1 MPVMVQ
7 LKNTNLV
14 KTFSIITILVSVI
27 LLSGCNIVDNLTPN
41 VNRDDMLKVDPGTL
55 LYSFQDT
62 TDREDDNDSNSGS
75 GAGSIQNSVNTDK
88 NNFVNKNGNI
98 VINADNFEEFKYK
111 TVGASMYSV
120 YLEKEIVKPIV
131 ELLNTVSDDN
141 KNKIYFRVFHLGYN
155 YDSDKGAAE
164 TAAPFNY
171 NYISSVSYLYGKSL
185 KEYCIDWLSKSP
197 INDKII
203 ENSKSTVLHKLDLF
217 LNSREGTDNGF
228 SWDSVDVLRLS
239 AISDFPRD
247 IFNIMNSD
255 MIDVNNIAS
264 YRAAVQ
270 NDNPTNTIPN
280 LSMYYYVSPTKRQH
294 ITLNETSSYKSE
306 MFIDRISMNNVNKLF
321 TSYNQF
327 PTRECDNM
335 IKVYKDPSTY
345 IYSYL
350 DGYNRTFIVLASS
363 YDVTLPDVLGDLS
376 VNKIYDI
383 LGGIKN
389 VKQWKEISKYV
400 DLSAVNLIEEGI
412 RGVN

>member
-1 MPVMVQ
+1 MLVMVQ
-7 LKNTNLV
+7 LKNINLV
-14 KTFSIITILVSVI
+14 KIFSVITILVSSI

-41 VNRDDMLKVDPGTL
+41 VNREDMLKVDPGTL
-55 LYSFQDT
+55 VYSFQDT
-62 TDREDDNDSNSGS
+62 TDSEDVNHTNNSLGEVQPS
-75 GAGSIQNSVNTDK
+75 QGNNK

-98 VINADNFEEFKYK
+98 VINADNFVEFKYK
-111 TVGASMYSV
+111 TVGSSMYST
-120 YLEKEIVKPIV
+120 YLEKQIVRPIV
-131 ELLNTVSDDN
+131 ELLDAISDEN
-141 KNKIYFRVFHLGYN
+141 KNKIYFRVLHLGYN
-155 YDSDKGAAE
+155 YDSDKGVAVSA
-164 TAAPFNY
+164 TPFNY

-197 INDKII
+197 INDGVI
-203 ENSKSTVLHKLDLF
+203 ENSKSIVLQKLDLF
-217 LNSREGTDNGF
+217 LNSRDGTDNGF

-306 MFIDRISMNNVNKLF
+306 MFIDRISMNSVNKLF
-321 TSYNQF
+321 TAYNQF
-327 PTRECDNM
+327 PTRECDSVV
-335 IKVYKDPSTY
+335 KVYKDPSTY

-376 VNKIYDI
+376 VNKIYDT

-389 VKQWKEISKYV
+389 VKQWKDISKYV
-400 DLSAVNLIEEGI
+400 DLSVVNLIEEGT